1 MQIPVSPIFLNES
14 YVVLMSRL
22 LGVLFT
28 LLLILHLF
36 LGRNCKDD
44 SAVSPLAESCWG
56 FGLSRTKN
64 FK

>member
-1 MQIPVSPIFLNES
+1 MQIQLSPLFLIES
-14 YVVLMSRL
+14 HVVLMSRL

-44 SAVSPLAESCWG
+44 SAVSPLTESCRG
-56 FGLSRTKN
+56 FGLSRTKY